1 MKKIIFLL
9 VLFVCSCQIQEKET
23 KQVEQPKAYK
33 IISNIDNVY
42 SYGSCFFI
50 NWNNKKYIITA
61 YHVVDDNGK
70 IILKDSKDNLIE
82 DIKFGKKQYKN
93 NLDVAI
99 FEIISYKNDY
109 YFFDIKTN
117 NNIKLL
123 GFPNG
128 KTLKINNGKIET
140 FETNGEI
147 IEGMSGGVVVD
158 EAGKAIGVISAR
170 FEGKVGG
177 LFINLEESLIKIL
190 EN

>member
-9 VLFVCSCQIQEKET
+9 VLFVCSCQIQEKEI
-23 KQVEQPKAYK
+23 KQPQVYK
-33 IISNIDNVY
+33 IISNIDNIY
-42 SYGSCFFI
+42 SYGSCFFV
-50 NWNNKKYIITA
+50 NWNNKKYIVTA

-82 DIKFGKKQYKN
+82 DIKFDKKQYKN

-99 FEIISYKNDY
+99 FEITSYKNDY
-109 YFFDIKTN
+109 YFFNVKTN

-128 KTLKINNGKIET
+128 KALKTNNGKIET

-147 IEGMSGGVVVD
+147 IEGMSGGVVYD
-158 EAGKAIGVISAR
+158 EDGNAIGVISAR

-177 LFINLEESLIKIL
+177 LFINLEESLRKIL